1 MANLIDTYRERGFLY
16 QTTDEEMA
24 RKAFDDG
31 IVTGYIG
38 FDVTATSLHIG
49 SLVQIMLLAHLQ
61 RAGHKPIVVVGGGT
75 TRVGDPSG
83 KTEMR
88 KMLTPEQIVAN
99 KAGVLENLS
108 RFLTFGD
115 GPTDAIMV
123 DNADWLLDLNYIEFL
138 REVGR
143 HFSVNRMLTAESV
156 QIRLEKG
163 LSFLEFNYQLLQ
175 AYDFAVLN
183 QRHGCTLQLGGADQW
198 GNIVA
203 GIELGRRMHG
213 ASLFGIT
220 SPLIANASGEKMGKT
235 ARGAIWLSGELLS
248 PYDFYQYWI
257 SVHDDDV
264 ERFLGLFT
272 FLPMDEVRR
281 LRALKGAELR
291 EAKKV
296 LAYEVTSVVH
306 GAAAADEAV
315 QATAATFG
323 SQASAKGVPTHEVP
337 RAELEQ
343 GIPAFVLFADS
354 GLAKSRGMARKTIQ
368 GGGCYLND
376 ERIAAFDQMI
386 DAGDLV
392 DGRVAL
398 RLGKKNHRHIVPRD

>member
-1 MANLIDTYRERGFLY
+1 
-16 QTTDEEMA
+16 
-24 RKAFDDG
+24 
-31 IVTGYIG
+31 
-38 FDVTATSLHIG
+38 
-49 SLVQIMLLAHLQ
+49 
-61 RAGHKPIVVVGGGT
+61 
-75 TRVGDPSG
+75 
-83 KTEMR
+83 
-88 KMLTPEQIVAN
+88 
-99 KAGVLENLS
+99 
-108 RFLTFGD
+108 
-115 GPTDAIMV
+115 MV

-183 QRHGCTLQLGGADQW
+183 QRHGCLLQLGGADQW

-257 SVHDDDV
+257 SVQDEDV
-264 ERFLGLFT
+264 ERFLALFT
-272 FLPMDEVRR
+272 FLPMGEVRR
-281 LRALKGAELR
+281 LGALDGAEIR

-306 GAAAADEAV
+306 GAAAAKEAV
-315 QATAATFG
+315 EATEATFG
-323 SQASAKGVPTHEVP
+323 SHSSAKGVPTHEVE
-337 RAELEQ
+337 RSDLAK
-343 GIPAFVLFADS
+343 GIPAFVLFADA

-368 GGGCYLND
+368 GGGCYLNE
-376 ERIAAFDQMI
+376 ERVSAFDQLI
-386 DAGDLV
+386 GTDDLV